1 MSEVKKSCKGSS
13 CLAYCEQLIKELDP
27 HQDLSRPAIFN
38 RSIEKAKLKTEE
50 DWSKLSV
57 QLKKFKNN
65 DIPKDINAPTAIQ
78 MRVDDALTDDLV
90 MIENKIITALNLRTL
105 QTRYEVEILEYQ
117 YLEALKK
124 DVLIVGEKNELPSE
138 TDLNGPEMVKRLVEI
153 LLLNRESD
161 KKAIEKIKTILLEW
175 KE

>member
-38 RSIEKAKLKTEE
+38 RAIEKAKAITEQE
-50 DWSKLSV
+50 WIELSV

-65 DIPKDINAPTAIQ
+65 VPKDINAPTAIQ

-117 YLEALKK
+117 YLEVLKK

-161 KKAIEKIKTILLEW
+161 IEAIEKIKTILLEW

>member
-27 HQDLSRPAIFN
+27 HQDLSRPVIFN
-38 RSIEKAKLKTEE
+38 RAIEKAKAITEQE
-50 DWSKLSV
+50 WIELSV

-65 DIPKDINAPTAIQ
+65 VPKDINAPTAIQ
-78 MRVDDALTDDLV
+78 MRVHDALTDDLV

-117 YLEALKK
+117 YLEVLKK

-161 KKAIEKIKTILLEW
+161 IEAIEKIKTILLEW

>member
-38 RSIEKAKLKTEE
+38 RAIEKAKAITEQE
-50 DWSKLSV
+50 WIELSV

-65 DIPKDINAPTAIQ
+65 VPKDINAPTAIQ

-117 YLEALKK
+117 YLEVLKK